1 MKSNA
6 ARMLLPLSK
15 AKEKGLAVYV
25 GRFCAERILGA
36 CIRYKGGHCVF
47 DNGQAFL
54 VQSQAR
60 QQQLGL
66 GFGTA
71 EEPICTGFTP
81 EQLMRIDFE
90 KIDFSPLFAELHS
103 QISLPDASEL
113 VGDIEAER
121 P

>member
-1 MKSNA
+1 M
-6 ARMLLPLSK
+6 RLPLGK

-25 GRFCAERILGA
+25 GRFCAERILGV
-36 CIRYKGGHCVF
+36 CIRYKRGHCVF
-47 DNGQAFL
+47 DNMQDFL

-60 QQQLGL
+60 GTQLGL

-71 EEPICTGFTP
+71 EEPACGGFTP

-90 KIDFSPLFAELHS
+90 RIDFSPLFAELHD
-103 QISLPDASEL
+103 QISLPDPSEL
-113 VGDIEAER
+113 VGSIEAER